1 MHDFSRAHP
10 AFRNCGQTVVMRERV
25 GAIIERD
32 GLILMVRHRA
42 KDSSGRHVGND
53 YLTLPGGGI
62 EDGETP
68 TDAVAREVAEEVNLH
83 VTHSSFLR
91 RIEHR
96 EREHP
101 GATSLF
107 RVAVADGEPWLGS
120 DPELTCDCP
129 RLVGLEW
136 IPAPRRAE
144 WLGEAAWAHLKVRL
158 S

>member
-1 MHDFSRAHP
+1 
-10 AFRNCGQTVVMRERV
+10 MRERV

-32 GLILMVRHRA
+32 GMVLMVRHRS
-42 KDSSGRHVGND
+42 KDSSGRHVGHD

-68 TDAVAREVAEEVNLH
+68 SDAVTREVAEEVALQ
-83 VTHSSFLR
+83 VTHASFLR

-107 RVAVADGEPWLGS
+107 YVAVADGSPRLGS

-136 IPAPRRAE
+136 IPAPRRAD
-144 WLGEAAWAHLKVRL
+144 WLGEQAWSHLKVRP